1 MIFLRLILIFSRNL
15 TTIFGPGSV
24 AMQKSV
30 TDGQTDG
37 QTDSRIAYFLNS
49 MDQGILFQ
57 YGVVCQSWSGVSIKG
72 RKVVEAVFIQK
83 ISGLGAFLVWLCLY
97 RRLLDI
103 DINFQFHHVCFRS
116 HGGSCDPLIMLGA
129 RALSRLLDIQCS
141 LPLTWR
147 IVRSASIG

>member
-1 MIFLRLILIFSRNL
+1 MAWCVNH
-15 TTIFGPGSV
+15 
-24 AMQKSV
+24 
-30 TDGQTDG
+30 
-37 QTDSRIAYFLNS
+37 
-49 MDQGILFQ
+49 
-57 YGVVCQSWSGVSIKG
+57 GVVCQYRVEED
-72 RKVVEAVFIQK
+72 VEAVFIQK

-116 HGGSCDPLIMLGA
+116 HGGSRDPLIMLGA